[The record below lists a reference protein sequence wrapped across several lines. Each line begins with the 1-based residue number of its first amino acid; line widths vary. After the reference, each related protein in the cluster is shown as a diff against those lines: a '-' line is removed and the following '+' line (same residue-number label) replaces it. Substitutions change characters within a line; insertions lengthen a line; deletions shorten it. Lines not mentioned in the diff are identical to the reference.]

1 MVCQDVTMSHA
12 GRLLV
17 ATPLIMDPNFIHT
30 VVYLYA
36 HDPDEGAAGV
46 VLNRPSEEPT
56 VEHLPDW
63 RRILAVPPIVFWG
76 GPVASESG
84 IVLLVEGGEVKLADD
99 LLPPEGDVKARLYVG
114 QAGWGPGQLEAEI
127 AEGAWLVT
135 DAQPG
140 DVMGPFP
147 DRVWG
152 DVLRR
157 QGGRPAM
164 WATHPI
170 DPRVN

>member
-1 MVCQDVTMSHA
+1 MSFA

-17 ATPLIMDPNFIHT
+17 ATPLIMDPNFVHT

-36 HDPDEGAAGV
+36 HDADEGAAGV
-46 VLNRPSEEPT
+46 VVNRPTDEPT

-63 RRILAVPPIVFWG
+63 RGRLAAPPSVFWG
-76 GPVASESG
+76 GPVAGDSG
-84 IVLLVEGGEVKLADD
+84 VVVLVEGDEIRLADD
-99 LLPPEGDVKARLYVG
+99 VVPPSGSIRARLFVG

-127 AEGAWLVT
+127 EEGAWLVT
-135 DAQPG
+135 DGQPA
-140 DVMGPFP
+140 DVLPPFP
-147 DRVWG
+147 DRLWS
-152 DVLRR
+152 DLLRR
-157 QGGRPAM
+157 QGGTAAM